1 MNAGECKGGARAGRF
16 RPERHQRKAR
26 VSSGRWEMLMASM
39 CFTAPAGAP
48 AVPGRRHECGRVQG
62 WGRAGRFRPE
72 RHQRKA
78 RVSSGRWEM

>member
-26 VSSGRWEMLMASM
+26 VSSDRWEMLMASM

-62 WGRAGRFRPE
+62 WCPSRKIPARAPPAEGSRF
-72 RHQRKA
+72 Q
-78 RVSSGRWEM
+78 